1 MPAKTILLVEDD
13 PAVREALEQALAF
26 ENYQVVPACD
36 PQQAMRRFA
45 ENHIDIALLDL
56 NLGVETGWDTFQRLA
71 NLRPRLPIIVMSGRP
86 DQFSHASAR
95 NAAGLMEKPL
105 DLSYLF
111 QKLAALSP

>member
-45 ENHIDIALLDL
+45 ENHID
-56 NLGVETGWDTFQRLA
+56 T
-71 NLRPRLPIIVMSGRP
+71 
-86 DQFSHASAR
+86 R

>member
-1 MPAKTILLVEDD
+1 MGAGEAMVELASLMQETTACRQKQFYWSKT
-13 PAVREALEQALAF
+13 
-26 ENYQVVPACD
+26 
-36 PQQAMRRFA
+36 MRRFA